1 MIERG
6 LRTKMNPV
14 DDYAGVNVFE
24 FCSDL
29 FGEMRHST
37 EEEKQLYEDMLDK
50 LSTDATLFEREYLA
64 EWVYKPTCKDCVN
77 FIGGGDWNLCC
88 TVKRDYCW
96 LCYEDTDACEEFV
109 WKKH

>member
-1 MIERG
+1 MTERG
-6 LRTKMNPV
+6 LRTKMHPV

-37 EEEKQLYEDMLDK
+37 EEEKQLYEDMLSK
-50 LSTDATLFEREYLA
+50 LPQDATLFEREVLG
-64 EWVYKPTCKDCVN
+64 EWVDPTCKDCAN

-88 TVKRDYCW
+88 KVNYW
-96 LCYEDTDACEEFV
+96 LCYEDTDACEKFA